1 MHADLTA
8 FPEPLAVLD
17 SSLQVREANVAW
29 RDAFGEAA
37 RLAPEAEEAAREV
50 LGGARSRLELE
61 IDAAP
66 GDGASP
72 QRWAFLRCA
81 RSEGEPLVFVH
92 ARTWIARP
100 GDASAQRRREDEQ
113 AEELELLRTF
123 INLAPNLMFIKDRC
137 SRYVMA
143 NNALAAC
150 YGVTPEQVVSASQ
163 HELTA
168 IQEEAVGFASADR
181 QVIDTGQPVVIAEKE
196 TRANGEVHWYETV
209 KTPILR
215 RSGEVQVAC
224 FSVDVTERQR
234 AQEALERS
242 ARELQDMAAAARR
255 EADKKSALAAELDR
269 RLAVIQ
275 AQQQQIQ
282 ALSAPILEVA
292 DGIVGV
298 PLIGAMDEERT
309 ATLTERLLDIIA
321 TRQVRSVVLDL
332 SALELIDTRTA
343 DRLISIV
350 RAIGLLGARAAVT
363 GIQPAVAQ
371 TMTSLGIDLS
381 SIVTTRTPKDAIRLF
396 STRA

>member
-1 MHADLTA
+1 MHADLDA

-17 SSLQVREANVAW
+17 ASLQVREANVAW

-37 RLAPEAEEAAREV
+37 RLAPQAEEAAREV
-50 LGGARSRLELE
+50 FGGARSRLE

-66 GDGASP
+66 GDGAGP
-72 QRWAFLRCA
+72 QRWTFLRCA

-92 ARTWIARP
+92 ARACLDD
-100 GDASAQRRREDEQ
+100 DAAQRRREVEL
-113 AEELELLRTF
+113 AEEVELLRSF
-123 INLAPNLMFIKDRC
+123 IDLAPNLMFIKDRC
-137 SRYVMA
+137 SRFVMA
-143 NNALAAC
+143 NTALAAC
-150 YGVTPEQVVSASQ
+150 YGMTPAQVVSASQ

-168 IQEEAVGFASADR
+168 SADEAAGFASLDR
-181 QVIDTGQPVVIAEKE
+181 QVIDTGQPVVIEEKE
-196 TRANGEVHWYETV
+196 TRPNGEVHWYETV
-209 KTPILR
+209 KKPIVR

-224 FSVDVTERQR
+224 YCVDVTERQR
-234 AQEALERS
+234 AQDALERS

-255 EADKKSALAAELDR
+255 EADEKSALAAELDR

-275 AQQQQIQ
+275 AQHQQIQ

-298 PLIGAMDEERT
+298 PLIGAMDEERS
-309 ATLTERLLDIIA
+309 ATLTERLLDVIA

-343 DRLISIV
+343 DRLVSIV

-381 SIVTTRTPKDAIRLF
+381 NIVTTRTPKDAIRLF
-396 STRA
+396 SARP